1 MRCTYPAIFEKNELG
16 GYSIHFPDLPE
27 CYTDGD
33 SLEDAIEM
41 ASEAMELVVESYVDN
56 GRPLP
61 LPSLDC
67 NPPEGKRLV
76 YITSICAASGT
87 A

>member
-16 GYSIHFPDLPE
+16 GCSIHFPDLPE

-67 NPPEGKRLV
+67 NPPEVKRLV

>member
-1 MRCTYPAIFEKNELG
+1 
-16 GYSIHFPDLPE
+16 
-27 CYTDGD
+27 
-33 SLEDAIEM
+33 M

-61 LPSLDC
+61 SPSLDC

-76 YITSICAASGT
+76 YITSICVA
-87 A
+87 